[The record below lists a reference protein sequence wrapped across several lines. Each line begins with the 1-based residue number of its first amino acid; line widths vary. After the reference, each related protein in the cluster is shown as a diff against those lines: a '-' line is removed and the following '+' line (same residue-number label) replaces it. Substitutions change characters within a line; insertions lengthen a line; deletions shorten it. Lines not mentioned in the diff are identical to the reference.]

1 MTSETDAE
9 FLNRLEATPRY
20 NPSYRTLDSDR
31 LFDLARRGADA
42 AARIEQLEVYALKAF
57 TVVEFCS
64 GEGLLLPHPH
74 YDCDDLLME
83 GVDLLKVETS
93 AEARAALEASDDQ

>member
-1 MTSETDAE
+1 MTSDLVE
-9 FLNRLEATPRY
+9 RLREYASDDHERGCQGRY
-20 NPSYRTLDSDR
+20 YDCSCGYDDKRDPLINE
-31 LFDLARRGADA
+31 A
-42 AARIEQLEVYALKAF
+42 AARIERLEAFALKAF

-74 YDCDDLLME
+74 YDCDDLLIE

-93 AEARAALEASDDQ
+93 VEARAALEERT

>member
-1 MTSETDAE
+1 MSDLVSTFRSYALDKDNCPRMDTEVVYVCVG
-9 FLNRLEATPRY
+9 LLLEA
-20 NPSYRTLDSDR
+20 
-31 LFDLARRGADA
+31 AD
-42 AARIEQLEVYALKAF
+42 RIEQLEAYALKAF
-57 TVVEFCS
+57 TVVEFCA

-93 AEARAALEASDDQ
+93 AEARAALGEERT

>member
-1 MTSETDAE
+1 MSENDAE
-9 FLNRLEATPRY
+9 FVEEMMQDGDWQPGSRMHRLA
-20 NPSYRTLDSDR
+20 L
-31 LFDLARRGADA
+31 LARRGAEA
-42 AARIEQLEVYALKAF
+42 AARIEQLEAYALKAF
-57 TVVEFCS
+57 TVVEFCA

-93 AEARAALEASDDQ
+93 EEARAALGGAND

>member
-1 MTSETDAE
+1 MSDLVARLRKLAERERPYGSLPDA
-9 FLNRLEATPRY
+9 
-20 NPSYRTLDSDR
+20 LDE
-31 LFDLARRGADA
+31 A
-42 AARIEQLEVYALKAF
+42 AARISQLEAYALKAV
-57 TVVEFCS
+57 TVVEFCA

-93 AEARAALEASDDQ
+93 EEARAVLEDVHSIGHKGGL

>member
-1 MTSETDAE
+1 MSENDAE
-9 FLNRLEATPRY
+9 FIEIMMQDGDWQPGSRMHRLAI
-20 NPSYRTLDSDR
+20 
-31 LFDLARRGADA
+31 LARRGADA
-42 AARIEQLEVYALKAF
+42 AARIEQLEAYALKAF

-93 AEARAALEASDDQ
+93 EDARAALEASDD